1 MTKFKSQALHY
12 IRIKFWK
19 TSGSGNPPSLISA
32 LQKIAFLVLKTKVSI
47 LVWDEI
53 MGLFYN
59 EENNFEEKSKYTTLQ
74 KFRHTRSLLETK
86 VIIKILAHTCYP
98 INFD

>member
-1 MTKFKSQALHY
+1 MTKFKSQALHV
-12 IRIKFWK
+12 IKIKHWK
-19 TSGSGNPPSLISA
+19 ASGSGNPPSLISA

-47 LVWDEI
+47 LVLDEI

-86 VIIKILAHTCYP
+86 VIIKILA
-98 INFD
+98 ILAIL